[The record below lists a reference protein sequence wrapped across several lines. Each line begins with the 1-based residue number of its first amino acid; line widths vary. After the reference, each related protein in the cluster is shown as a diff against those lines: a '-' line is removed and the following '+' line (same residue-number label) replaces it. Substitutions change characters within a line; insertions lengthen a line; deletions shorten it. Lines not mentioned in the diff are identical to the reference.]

1 MFIIPKRTATIAT
14 TATVVSSRM
23 PCSTL
28 GRCFDGFL
36 LNKATGRILV
46 RTDDLPLKKQHFW
59 AAKAEFLRNR
69 SFVLSLMSDHLKN
82 T

>member
-28 GRCFDGFL
+28 GRCFDEFL

-46 RTDDLPLKKQHFW
+46 RTDDLPLKTALFGSKKQNFYATGH
-59 AAKAEFLRNR
+59 
-69 SFVLSLMSDHLKN
+69 SYYP
-82 T
+82 

>member
-36 LNKATGRILV
+36 LNKVTGRILV
-46 RTDDLPLKKQHFW
+46 RTDDLPP
-59 AAKAEFLRNR
+59 
-69 SFVLSLMSDHLKN
+69 
-82 T
+82 